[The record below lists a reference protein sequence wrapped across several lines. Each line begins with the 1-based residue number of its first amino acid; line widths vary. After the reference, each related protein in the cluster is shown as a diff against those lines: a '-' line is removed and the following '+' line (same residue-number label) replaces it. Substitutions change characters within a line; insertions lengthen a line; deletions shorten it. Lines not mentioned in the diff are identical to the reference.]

1 LTVYASACRNGDLSG
16 NLGGRLGR
24 ERSLEERK
32 LEEPGVPSERP
43 LVMTAEYTF
52 PRRKAVVYGVL
63 VGLLIGYGN
72 SFLDVDF
79 TLRADLLA
87 VLVLVAIVIVVVVH
101 EGLHGGV
108 GVLLGHRPVFGF
120 EPPLVYTTYKEKI
133 PRDHL
138 IAIAL
143 APLILIDMACI
154 ALYSLGTLRLF
165 AVLCFAVNTIGALGD
180 VWIVFKVSRHGPDS
194 LIQDTKSGVQVWNPE
209 RA

>member
-1 LTVYASACRNGDLSG
+1 MSSVGS
-16 NLGGRLGR
+16 
-24 ERSLEERK
+24 
-32 LEEPGVPSERP
+32 
-43 LVMTAEYTF
+43 LVMVAEYTF
-52 PRRKAVVYGVL
+52 PRWKAVVYGVL

-72 SFLDVDF
+72 TFLEVDF
-79 TLRADLLA
+79 TLRADLLVA
-87 VLVLVAIVIVVVVH
+87 LVIVAIVIVVVVH

-108 GVLLGHRPVFGF
+108 GMLLGHRPVFGL

-143 APLILIDMACI
+143 APLVLIDTICI
-154 ALYSLGTLRLF
+154 ALYALDLLRLF

-180 VWIVFKVSRHGPDS
+180 VWIVLKISRHPRDS
-194 LIQDTKSGVQVWNPE
+194 LIQDTKTGVQVWSPE

>member
-1 LTVYASACRNGDLSG
+1 MS
-16 NLGGRLGR
+16 
-24 ERSLEERK
+24 
-32 LEEPGVPSERP
+32 SERP
-43 LVMTAEYTF
+43 LVMATEYVF
-52 PRRKAVVYGVL
+52 PRWKAVVYGVL

-72 SFLDVDF
+72 TFLDVDF
-79 TLRADLLA
+79 TLRADLLV
-87 VLVLVAIVIVVVVH
+87 VLVIVAIVIVVVAH

-108 GVLLGHRPVFGF
+108 GMLLGHRPVFGL

-143 APLILIDMACI
+143 APLVVIDTVCV
-154 ALYSLGTLRLF
+154 ALYALDVIRLF

-180 VWIVFKVSRHGPDS
+180 LWIVLKISRHPRDS
-194 LIQDTKSGVQVWNPE
+194 LIQDTKTGVQVWSPE

>member
-1 LTVYASACRNGDLSG
+1 MA
-16 NLGGRLGR
+16 
-24 ERSLEERK
+24 
-32 LEEPGVPSERP
+32 
-43 LVMTAEYTF
+43 AEYAF
-52 PRRKAVVYGVL
+52 PRLKAVVYGVL

-72 SFLDVDF
+72 TFLDVDV
-79 TLRADLLA
+79 TLRADLLVA
-87 VLVLVAIVIVVVVH
+87 LVTVAIVIVVVVH

-108 GVLLGHRPVFGF
+108 GMLLGHRPVFGL

-143 APLILIDMACI
+143 APLILIDIACI
-154 ALYSLGTLRLF
+154 TLYLLGTLRLF

-180 VWIVFKVSRHGPDS
+180 VWIVLKISRHTRDS
-194 LIQDTKSGVQVWNPE
+194 LIQDTKAGVQVWSPE

>member
-1 LTVYASACRNGDLSG
+1 MS
-16 NLGGRLGR
+16 
-24 ERSLEERK
+24 
-32 LEEPGVPSERP
+32 SERP
-43 LVMTAEYTF
+43 LVMAAEYTF

-63 VGLLIGYGN
+63 VGLLIGYAN
-72 SFLDVDF
+72 TFLDVDF
-79 TLRADLLA
+79 TLRADLL
-87 VLVLVAIVIVVVVH
+87 VGSVLVAIVIVVVVH

-108 GVLLGHRPVFGF
+108 GMLLGHRPVFGL
-120 EPPLVYTTYKEKI
+120 EPPLVYTTYEEKI

-154 ALYSLGTLRLF
+154 FLYLLGTLRLF

-180 VWIVFKVSRHGPDS
+180 VWIVLKIARHSRDS
-194 LIQDTKSGVQVWNPE
+194 LIQDTKTGVQVWSPE